1 MRSYMSAAGRD
12 ATTIDIVV
20 SVAGRDA
27 TNIDVVMSAAGREMQ
42 QIDIVVSAAIFAIGA
57 GVSLRPSVQVT
68 PAGEG
73 VANAVGSE

>member
-27 TNIDVVMSAAGREMQ
+27 TNIDIVMSAAGSKMQ
-42 QIDIVVSAAIFAIGA
+42 QKDIVVSVAIAIGA
-57 GVSLRPSVQVT
+57 GVSLRTSALVT